1 MKRIH
6 IFKLLISC
14 IVLQCSITA
23 FSKSNN
29 TKRDYIDIEAKF
41 YMGEY
46 SDCSVVGDSI
56 FYVENIYDAMILSYS
71 AIANHKLAFAEIKKG
86 HRASSISNFRSNFYR
101 ASLKAQDA
109 LDFIVSDLNANRAQI
124 NSEKSIK
131 EKLQSYSLA
140 VQCSRI
146 LQIPQYKQIV
156 KYINEKIVPLKEQ
169 FSNELYVE
177 KLQILYFEIIYA
189 LDHEQEEYVCK
200 ELLPSFEKEVLMLQ
214 SIEPIQK
221 ARIADIYVQLSEYLN
236 YKMMETSDEFKS
248 KLVKTEAKMNYLK
261 DMAINTM
268 IHSRDYSLYSKKPKG
283 KSQFILSD
291 WKQLKNE
298 LKTDEVA
305 MLYFTYAKYE
315 DSWNYILTISAD
327 SADPDLSYGGHSY
340 MSESQALDYLKKL
353 DQYKTIFVVGTNG
366 MNFTNFSSDHRIVRL
381 HTLSEIGERK
391 TCYNNG
397 NVNAIGNLKYSSTKD
412 TETSTEKGVVRK
424 IGEFASAE
432 REMNSLKSIF
442 GNRLKIYQGHTVT
455 RSTFREFERN
465 VSILHISTHGT
476 FNLQLLNKYN
486 HENAD
491 FGITGDNI
499 FKSCG
504 LMLSGYNDNKE
515 KNFISAY
522 DIKNLNLDNID
533 FVFISACESGA
544 GQVLTIG
551 DYSLAEAFYVAGVK
565 NIIAVIDP
573 IKEDVA
579 TNFAEAL
586 YKEIS
591 KGTSYHDSF
600 YIAKNQV
607 CPSERIILFE

>member
-1 MKRIH
+1 MNIVN
-6 IFKLLISC
+6 IFKLFLTCTFLMCNVS
-14 IVLQCSITA
+14 A
-23 FSKSNN
+23 YSKSNN
-29 TKRDYIDIEAKF
+29 TKKNYIDIESKY

-46 SDCSVVGDSI
+46 QDCSNAGDSI

-71 AIANHKLAFAEIKKG
+71 AIANHNLAFADGKID
-86 HRASSISNFRSNFYR
+86 HRDNSIYRKNFYR
-101 ASLKAQDA
+101 AQIKAQDA
-109 LDFIVSDLNANRAQI
+109 LDFVVSDLNSNREQKI
-124 NSEKSIK
+124 SEKSIK

-156 KYINEKIVPLKEQ
+156 NYINENIVPLKEK
-169 FSNELYVE
+169 FANKLYVE
-177 KLQILYFEIIYA
+177 KLQISYFEIIYA
-189 LDHEQEEYVCK
+189 LDHEQEEYVYK
-200 ELLPSFEKEVLMLQ
+200 ELLPSFEKEILMLQ
-214 SIEPIQK
+214 SIEPVQK

-236 YKMMETSDEFKS
+236 YKLMETSEDFNYRLIETET
-248 KLVKTEAKMNYLK
+248 KTKYLK
-261 DMAINTM
+261 DMVINTM

-305 MLYFTYAKYE
+305 MLYFTYAKST
-315 DSWNYILTISAD
+315 DSWNYIWTISAE
-327 SADPDLSYGGHSY
+327 SVDPDLSYGGHSY
-340 MSESQALDYLKKL
+340 WSESQAMSHLRNLN
-353 DQYKTIFVVGTNG
+353 QYNKIFVVGTNS
-366 MNFTNFSSDHRIVRL
+366 MNFTNFSNDNRIVRL
-381 HTLSEIGERK
+381 HTLSDIGKRK
-391 TCYNNG
+391 TFYNKG
-397 NVNAIGNLKYSSTKD
+397 SVNAIGNLKYSSTKD
-412 TETSTEKGVVRK
+412 AEASVEKGVFRK

-442 GNRLKIYQGHTVT
+442 GNRLTIYQGHAAA

-476 FNLQLLNKYN
+476 FNFQLLKKYN
-486 HENAD
+486 QESPD
-491 FGITGDNI
+491 FGVTGDNI

-515 KNFISAY
+515 TNFISAY
-522 DIKNLNLDNID
+522 DIKNFNYDNVD

-579 TNFAEAL
+579 TNFAEVL
-586 YKEIS
+586 YKEIN

-600 YIAKNQV
+600 YVAKNQI

>member
-6 IFKLLISC
+6 IFKLVISC
-14 IVLQCSITA
+14 IVLQCSINA
-23 FSKSNN
+23 YSKSNN
-29 TKRDYIDIEAKF
+29 TRQDYIDIEAKF

-56 FYVENIYDAMILSYS
+56 FNVENIYDAMILSYS
-71 AIANHKLAFAEIKKG
+71 SIANHRLAFQEIKKG
-86 HRASSISNFRSNFYR
+86 HRDDSQYVSNFYR
-101 ASLKAQDA
+101 ASFKAQDA
-109 LDFIVSDLNANRAQI
+109 LDFIVSDLNAHRAQQF
-124 NSEKSIK
+124 SEASIK
-131 EKLQSYSLA
+131 ERLQAYSLA

-156 KYINEKIVPLKEQ
+156 KYIKEKIVPLKDQ
-169 FSNELYVE
+169 LSDQLYVE

-189 LDHEQEEYVCK
+189 LDHEQDEYVSK
-200 ELLPSFEKEVLMLQ
+200 ELLPSFEKQVLMLQ
-214 SIEPIQK
+214 SIEPAQK
-221 ARIADIYVQLSEYLN
+221 ARIADIYVQLSEYLH
-236 YKMMETSDEFKS
+236 YRMMEASNEFKS
-248 KLVKTEAKMNYLK
+248 DLVKPESNFNFLK
-261 DMAINTM
+261 DIAVNTM
-268 IHSRDYSLYSKKPKG
+268 IHSRDYSLYSKKPNG
-283 KSQFILSD
+283 TSQFILSD

-298 LKTDEVA
+298 LKADEVA
-305 MLYFTYAKYE
+305 MLYFVYAKYE
-315 DSWNYILTISAD
+315 DSWNYIWTITAD
-327 SADPDLSYGGHSY
+327 SSDPDLLYGGHSY
-340 MSESQALDYLKKL
+340 QSEFQALDHLRRFG
-353 DQYKTIFVVGTNG
+353 QYKTIFVVGTNS
-366 MNFTNFSSDHRIVRL
+366 MTFTNFSRDRRIVRL
-381 HTLSEIGERK
+381 HTLSEIGKRK
-391 TCYNNG
+391 TSYKKG

-442 GNRLKIYQGHTVT
+442 GNRLKIYQGNTVT

-486 HENAD
+486 HENSD

-515 KNFISAY
+515 NNFISAY

-579 TNFAEAL
+579 TNFAEVL

-607 CPSERIILFE
+607 CPNERIILFE